1 MNINKNLTIEEA
13 FNLAVKNHQEGKTDV
28 AQELYNKV
36 LEINPNY
43 TTAHNNLGVIY
54 KDLGKIQKAKECY
67 EKAIKLKPNYADAHN
82 NLGLI
87 YKDLGKIQKAK
98 ECYKKAIEIN
108 PNNTNALNNLG
119 LIFIGLKDIQKA
131 KECYKKA
138 IEINPNNTNAH
149 NNLGNIFK
157 ELGEYQKA
165 KSCYEKAIGINP
177 NYTNAHNNLGVIYQD
192 LGKIQ
197 KAQECYEKAIK
208 LKPNYADA
216 HNNLISTLFKQSK
229 FKEAELSYQKA
240 IELIP
245 NFNNNDIRF
254 NSNNI
259 HKLSRLDKA
268 ISLNPNIKDTLI
280 DNGKNLN
287 STNLQFSSPCPL
299 EYEEFYRKGM
309 GTENVG
315 GFLRALAQMV
325 RPNRILEIGA
335 GYTTPFLLEALIN
348 NERVFND
355 GNLEEAYFKNYDY
368 APKLVVIDDMS
379 LDDLMKKPGMNNL
392 ITSKYIDFI
401 EGKFEDKA
409 DFLLNKYGNFDF
421 VWFDCGGTTE
431 YEIFMD
437 QYWHLCSRYVLFHFT
452 YSNGKPN
459 AVHNTILDKITG
471 NPSIFDIVEP
481 HKNRQGSI
489 TMVNKHLSSKGDVP
503 FKNLDL

>member
-1 MNINKNLTIEEA
+1 MKNSKSLTTEET
-13 FNLAVKNHQEGKTDV
+13 FNLAVKNHQEGKTDI
-28 AQELYNKV
+28 AQKLYLQV
-36 LEINPNY
+36 LRIKPNHSQ
-43 TTAHNNLGVIY
+43 AHNNLGVIFNQLREF
-54 KDLGKIQKAKECY
+54 KKAKECY
-67 EKAIKLKPNYADAHN
+67 EKAIKLKP
-82 NLGLI
+82 
-87 YKDLGKIQKAK
+87 
-98 ECYKKAIEIN
+98 
-108 PNNTNALNNLG
+108 
-119 LIFIGLKDIQKA
+119 
-131 KECYKKA
+131 
-138 IEINPNNTNAH
+138 
-149 NNLGNIFK
+149 
-157 ELGEYQKA
+157 
-165 KSCYEKAIGINP
+165 S
-177 NYTNAHNNLGVIYQD
+177 
-192 LGKIQ
+192 
-197 KAQECYEKAIK
+197 
-208 LKPNYADA
+208 YADA
-216 HNNLISTLFKQSK
+216 HNNLISTLIKQSK

-268 ISLNPNIKDTLI
+268 ISLNPNIKNTLI
-280 DNGKNLN
+280 GSGKNLN

-299 EYEEFYRKGM
+299 EYEEFYREGM

-315 GFLRALAQMV
+315 SFLRALAQMV

-409 DFLLNKYGNFDF
+409 DFLLKKYGNFDF

-437 QYWHLCSRYVLFHFT
+437 QYWHLCSGYVLFHFT

-459 AVHNTILDKITG
+459 SNYNTLLDKITG

-489 TMVNKHLSSKGDVP
+489 TMVNKHLSSKG
-503 FKNLDL
+503 

>member
-1 MNINKNLTIEEA
+1 MNKNKSLKIEET
-13 FNLAVKNHQEGKTDV
+13 FNLAVKNHQEGKTDI
-28 AQELYNKV
+28 AQELYNQV
-36 LEINPNY
+36 LKIDPS
-43 TTAHNNLGVIY
+43 HSQSLGNIAVIFISL
-54 KDLGKIQKAKECY
+54 KDYQKAKECY
-67 EKAIKLKPNYADAHN
+67 EKVIEIDPNYVNAHY
-82 NLGLI
+82 NLGNI
-87 YKDLGKIQKAK
+87 FNELGEFEKAK
-98 ECYKKAIEIN
+98 KCYKKTIEIN
-108 PNNTNALNNLG
+108 PN
-119 LIFIGLKDIQKA
+119 
-131 KECYKKA
+131 YSS
-138 IEINPNNTNAH
+138 AH
-149 NNLGNIFK
+149 
-157 ELGEYQKA
+157 Y
-165 KSCYEKAIGINP
+165 
-177 NYTNAHNNLGVIYQD
+177 
-192 LGKIQ
+192 
-197 KAQECYEKAIK
+197 
-208 LKPNYADA
+208 
-216 HNNLISTLFKQSK
+216 NLISTLIKQSK

-245 NFNNNDIRF
+245 NFNDNDIRF
-254 NSNNI
+254 NSNNL

-268 ISLNPNIKDTLI
+268 ISLNPNIKNTLI
-280 DNGKNLN
+280 SSGKNLS
-287 STNLQFSSPCPL
+287 STNLKFSSPSPL

-309 GTENVG
+309 GTENIG

-355 GNLEEAYFKNYDY
+355 GNLDEAYFKNYDY

-379 LDDLMKKPGMNNL
+379 LDDLMIKPGMNNL

-409 DFLLNKYGNFDF
+409 DLLLNKYKNFDF

-437 QYWHLCSRYVLFHFT
+437 QYWHLCSGYVLFHFT

-459 AVHNTILDKITG
+459 SNHNALLDKIIG

-489 TMVNKHLSSKGDVP
+489 TMINKHLSKIKKDTE
-503 FKNLDL
+503 

>member
-1 MNINKNLTIEEA
+1 MNKNKNLTIEEA
-13 FNLAVKNHQEGKTDV
+13 FNLAVKNYLEGRLDI
-28 AQELYNKV
+28 AQELYNQV
-36 LEINPNY
+36 LKINPNHLG
-43 TTAHNNLGVIY
+43 ALNNLGLLFKKINLIQKAKDCYEKVIEIDPFHTVAY
-54 KDLGKIQKAKECY
+54 FNLGNVLAGLEEIQKAKECY
-67 EKAIKLKPNYADAHN
+67 EKAIKIDPNYV
-82 NLGLI
+82 
-87 YKDLGKIQKAK
+87 
-98 ECYKKAIEIN
+98 
-108 PNNTNALNNLG
+108 
-119 LIFIGLKDIQKA
+119 
-131 KECYKKA
+131 
-138 IEINPNNTNAH
+138 NAH
-149 NNLGNIFK
+149 YNLGNLLK
-157 ELGEYQKA
+157 KLGENLKA
-165 KSCYEKAIGINP
+165 KNCYEKVIEIDPNHIN
-177 NYTNAHNNLGVIYQD
+177 
-192 LGKIQ
+192 
-197 KAQECYEKAIK
+197 
-208 LKPNYADA
+208 A
-216 HNNLISTLFKQSK
+216 HNNLISTLLKQRK

-254 NSNNI
+254 VSNDI
-259 HKLSRLDKA
+259 HKLSRLEKA
-268 ISLNPNIKDTLI
+268 ISLNPNINNILI
-280 DNGKNLN
+280 SSGKNLN
-287 STNLQFSSPCPL
+287 STNLQFSSPSPL
-299 EYEEFYRKGM
+299 EYEEFYREGM

-315 GFLRALAQMV
+315 SFLRALAQMV

-355 GNLEEAYFKNYDY
+355 GNLDEAYFKNYDY

-409 DFLLNKYGNFDF
+409 DLLLNKYKNFDF

-437 QYWHLCSRYVLFHFT
+437 QYWHLCSGYVLFHFT

-459 AVHNTILDKITG
+459 SHHNTLLDKITG

-489 TMVNKHLSSKGDVP
+489 TMVNKHLSSKG
-503 FKNLDL
+503 

>member
-1 MNINKNLTIEEA
+1 MNKNKDLTIDGT
-13 FNLAVKNHQEGKTDV
+13 FNLAVKNQQENKADI
-28 AQELYNKV
+28 AEDLYNQV
-36 LEINPNY
+36 LKIDPNHAEAHNNLGTLFNNLREKHKAKSCFEKAIEINPNY
-43 TTAHNNLGVIY
+43 ADAHHNLGTIFHELRE
-54 KDLGKIQKAKECY
+54 KQKAKECY
-67 EKAIKLKPNYADAHN
+67 EKVIA
-82 NLGLI
+82 
-87 YKDLGKIQKAK
+87 
-98 ECYKKAIEIN
+98 
-108 PNNTNALNNLG
+108 
-119 LIFIGLKDIQKA
+119 
-131 KECYKKA
+131 
-138 IEINPNNTNAH
+138 
-149 NNLGNIFK
+149 
-157 ELGEYQKA
+157 
-165 KSCYEKAIGINP
+165 INP
-177 NYTNAHNNLGVIYQD
+177 NYVHAYH
-192 LGKIQ
+192 
-197 KAQECYEKAIK
+197 
-208 LKPNYADA
+208 
-216 HNNLISTLFKQSK
+216 NLISTLIKQSK

-254 NSNNI
+254 NSDNL
-259 HKLSRLDKA
+259 HKLSRLEKA
-268 ISLNPNIKDTLI
+268 ISLNPNIKNTLI
-280 DNGKNLN
+280 SSGKNLN
-287 STNLQFSSPCPL
+287 STNLQFSSPSPL
-299 EYEEFYRKGM
+299 EYEEFYREGM

-315 GFLRALAQMV
+315 SFLRALAQMV

-409 DFLLNKYGNFDF
+409 DLLLNKYRNFDF
-421 VWFDCGGTTE
+421 VWFDCGGTTD

-437 QYWHLCSRYVLFHFT
+437 QYWHLCSGYVIFHFT

-459 AVHNTILDKITG
+459 SNHNALLDKITG

-489 TMVNKHLSSKGDVP
+489 TMVNKHLSKIKKDTE
-503 FKNLDL
+503 

>member
-1 MNINKNLTIEEA
+1 MNKNKSLKIEET
-13 FNLAVKNHQEGKTDV
+13 FNLAVKNHQEGKTDI
-28 AQELYNKV
+28 AQELYNQV
-36 LEINPNY
+36 LKIDPS
-43 TTAHNNLGVIY
+43 HSQSLGNIAVIFISL
-54 KDLGKIQKAKECY
+54 KDYQKAKECY
-67 EKAIKLKPNYADAHN
+67 EKVIEIDPNYVNAHY
-82 NLGLI
+82 NLGNI
-87 YKDLGKIQKAK
+87 FNELGEFEKAK
-98 ECYKKAIEIN
+98 KCYKKTIEIN
-108 PNNTNALNNLG
+108 PN
-119 LIFIGLKDIQKA
+119 
-131 KECYKKA
+131 YSS
-138 IEINPNNTNAH
+138 AH
-149 NNLGNIFK
+149 
-157 ELGEYQKA
+157 Y
-165 KSCYEKAIGINP
+165 
-177 NYTNAHNNLGVIYQD
+177 
-192 LGKIQ
+192 
-197 KAQECYEKAIK
+197 
-208 LKPNYADA
+208 
-216 HNNLISTLFKQSK
+216 NLISTLIKQSK

-245 NFNNNDIRF
+245 NFNDNDIRF
-254 NSNNI
+254 NSNNL

-268 ISLNPNIKDTLI
+268 ISLNPNIKNTLI
-280 DNGKNLN
+280 SSGKNLS
-287 STNLQFSSPCPL
+287 STNLKFSSPSPL

-355 GNLEEAYFKNYDY
+355 GNLDEAYFKNYDY

-379 LDDLMKKPGMNNL
+379 LDDLMIKPGMNNL

-409 DFLLNKYGNFDF
+409 DLLLNKYKNFDF

-437 QYWHLCSRYVLFHFT
+437 QYWHLCSGYVLFHFT

-459 AVHNTILDKITG
+459 SNHNALLDKIIG

-489 TMVNKHLSSKGDVP
+489 TMINKHLSKIKKDTE
-503 FKNLDL
+503 

>member
-1 MNINKNLTIEEA
+1 MNNEKDLTLKKT
-13 FNLAVKNHQEGKTDV
+13 FDLALKNHQKNNIKE
-28 AQELYNKV
+28 AQNLYNKI
-36 LEINPNY
+36 LEIDSNY
-43 TTAHNNLGVIY
+43 V
-54 KDLGKIQKAKECY
+54 
-67 EKAIKLKPNYADAHN
+67 DAHN
-82 NLGLI
+82 NLG
-87 YKDLGKIQKAK
+87 A
-98 ECYKKAIEIN
+98 
-108 PNNTNALNNLG
+108 
-119 LIFIGLKDIQKA
+119 
-131 KECYKKA
+131 
-138 IEINPNNTNAH
+138 
-149 NNLGNIFK
+149 IFK
-157 ELGEYQKA
+157 ELGENQKA
-165 KSCYEKAIGINP
+165 KECFEKAIAINP
-177 NYTNAHNNLGVIYQD
+177 NYSHAHNNLGVIYQD
-192 LGKIQ
+192 LGENQ
-197 KAQECYEKAIK
+197 KAKEYYEKTIAIN
-208 LKPNYADA
+208 PNYADA
-216 HNNLISTLFKQSK
+216 HNNLGVIFKELEEFEKAKECFEKAIAINPNYTDAHSNLISTLIKQCK

-245 NFNNNDIRF
+245 NFNNNDIKF
-254 NSNNI
+254 NSNRI
-259 HKLSRLDKA
+259 HMLSRLDKA
-268 ISLNPNIKDTLI
+268 ISLNPNIKNTLI
-280 DNGKNLN
+280 GNGKNLN

-315 GFLRALAQMV
+315 SFLRALAQMV

-355 GNLEEAYFKNYDY
+355 GNLDEAYFKNYDY

-392 ITSKYIDFI
+392 ITSKYINFI

-437 QYWHLCSRYVLFHFT
+437 QYWHLCSGYVLFHFT

-459 AVHNTILDKITG
+459 AIHNTILDKITG

-489 TMVNKHLSSKGDVP
+489 TMVNKHLSSKGGCP
-503 FKNLDL
+503 F

>member
-1 MNINKNLTIEEA
+1 MNKNKSLKIEET
-13 FNLAVKNHQEGKTDV
+13 FNLAVKNHQEGKTDI
-28 AQELYNKV
+28 AQELYNQV
-36 LEINPNY
+36 LKIDPS
-43 TTAHNNLGVIY
+43 HSQSLGNIAVIFISL
-54 KDLGKIQKAKECY
+54 KDYQKAKECY
-67 EKAIKLKPNYADAHN
+67 EKVIEIDPNYVNAHY
-82 NLGLI
+82 NLGNI
-87 YKDLGKIQKAK
+87 FNELGEFEKAK
-98 ECYKKAIEIN
+98 KCYKKTIEIN
-108 PNNTNALNNLG
+108 PN
-119 LIFIGLKDIQKA
+119 
-131 KECYKKA
+131 YSS
-138 IEINPNNTNAH
+138 AH
-149 NNLGNIFK
+149 
-157 ELGEYQKA
+157 Y
-165 KSCYEKAIGINP
+165 
-177 NYTNAHNNLGVIYQD
+177 
-192 LGKIQ
+192 
-197 KAQECYEKAIK
+197 
-208 LKPNYADA
+208 
-216 HNNLISTLFKQSK
+216 NLISTLIKQSK

-245 NFNNNDIRF
+245 NFNDNDIRF
-254 NSNNI
+254 NSNNL

-268 ISLNPNIKDTLI
+268 ISLNPNIKNTLI
-280 DNGKNLN
+280 SSGKNLS
-287 STNLQFSSPCPL
+287 STNLKFSSPSPL

-355 GNLEEAYFKNYDY
+355 GNLDEAYFKNYDY

-379 LDDLMKKPGMNNL
+379 LDDLMIKPGMNNL

-409 DFLLNKYGNFDF
+409 DLLLNKYRNFDF

-437 QYWHLCSRYVLFHFT
+437 QYWHLCSGYVLFHFT

-459 AVHNTILDKITG
+459 SNHNALLDKIIG

-489 TMVNKHLSSKGDVP
+489 TMINKHLSKIKKDTE
-503 FKNLDL
+503 

>member
-1 MNINKNLTIEEA
+1 MNNSKSLTTEET
-13 FNLAVKNHQEGKTDV
+13 FNLAVKNHLEGKTDI
-28 AQELYNKV
+28 AQKLYLQV
-36 LEINPNY
+36 LRIKPNHSQ
-43 TTAHNNLGVIY
+43 AHNNLGVIFNQLREF
-54 KDLGKIQKAKECY
+54 KKAKECY
-67 EKAIKLKPNYADAHN
+67 EKAIKLKP
-82 NLGLI
+82 
-87 YKDLGKIQKAK
+87 
-98 ECYKKAIEIN
+98 
-108 PNNTNALNNLG
+108 
-119 LIFIGLKDIQKA
+119 
-131 KECYKKA
+131 
-138 IEINPNNTNAH
+138 
-149 NNLGNIFK
+149 
-157 ELGEYQKA
+157 
-165 KSCYEKAIGINP
+165 S
-177 NYTNAHNNLGVIYQD
+177 
-192 LGKIQ
+192 
-197 KAQECYEKAIK
+197 
-208 LKPNYADA
+208 YADA
-216 HNNLISTLFKQSK
+216 HNNLISTLIKQSK

-254 NSNNI
+254 NSDNI

-268 ISLNPNIKDTLI
+268 ISLIPNIKDTLI
-280 DNGKNLN
+280 SSGKNLN

-299 EYEEFYRKGM
+299 EYEEFYREGM

-315 GFLRALAQMV
+315 SFLRALAQMV

-379 LDDLMKKPGMNNL
+379 QEDLMKKPGMNNL

-421 VWFDCGGTTE
+421 VWFDCGGATE

-437 QYWHLCSRYVLFHFT
+437 QYWHLCSGYVLFHFT

-459 AVHNTILDKITG
+459 AIYNTILDRIIG

-489 TMVNKHLSSKGDVP
+489 TMVNKHLSSKG
-503 FKNLDL
+503 

>member
-1 MNINKNLTIEEA
+1 MSNKKNLTLKET
-13 FNLAVKNHQEGKTDV
+13 FDLALKNHQKNNIKE
-28 AQELYNKV
+28 AQNLYNKI
-36 LEINPNY
+36 LEIDPNY
-43 TTAHNNLGVIY
+43 VIALNNIGVIFNE
-54 KDLGKIQKAKECY
+54 LGKNQEAKEY
-67 EKAIKLKPNYADAHN
+67 FEKAIKINPNYADAHH
-82 NLGLI
+82 NLGI
-87 YKDLGKIQKAK
+87 
-98 ECYKKAIEIN
+98 
-108 PNNTNALNNLG
+108 
-119 LIFIGLKDIQKA
+119 IF
-131 KECYKKA
+131 E
-138 IEINPNNTNAH
+138 
-149 NNLGNIFK
+149 
-157 ELGEYQKA
+157 ELGESQKTI
-165 KSCYEKAIGINP
+165 SCFEKTIAINS
-177 NYTNAHNNLGVIYQD
+177 NYT
-192 LGKIQ
+192 
-197 KAQECYEKAIK
+197 
-208 LKPNYADA
+208 DA
-216 HNNLISTLFKQSK
+216 HYNLISTLIKQSK

-254 NSNNI
+254 NSNNL

-268 ISLNPNIKDTLI
+268 ISLNPNIKNTLI
-280 DNGKNLN
+280 SSGKNLS
-287 STNLQFSSPCPL
+287 STNLQFSSPSPL

-309 GTENVG
+309 GTENIG

-355 GNLEEAYFKNYDY
+355 GNLDEAYFKNYDY

-379 LDDLMKKPGMNNL
+379 LDDLMIKPGMNNL

-409 DFLLNKYGNFDF
+409 DLLLNKYKNFDF

-437 QYWHLCSRYVLFHFT
+437 QYWHLCSGYVLFHFT

-459 AVHNTILDKITG
+459 SNHNALLDKIIG

-489 TMVNKHLSSKGDVP
+489 TMINKHLSKIKKDTE
-503 FKNLDL
+503 

>member
-1 MNINKNLTIEEA
+1 MSDEENLIIKET
-13 FNLAVKNHQEGKTDV
+13 FNLAVKNHQEDKTDI
-28 AQELYNKV
+28 AQDLYNQV
-36 LEINPNY
+36 LKIDPNY
-43 TTAHNNLGVIY
+43 INAHNNLGVIF
-54 KDLGKIQKAKECY
+54 KELGENQKAKECF
-67 EKAIKLKPNYADAHN
+67 EKAIEIDPNYAEAIN
-82 NLGLI
+82 NLGVI
-87 YKDLGKIQKAK
+87 FKKLGQNQKAK
-98 ECYKKAIEIN
+98 ECSEKAIEID
-108 PNNTNALNNLG
+108 PNYANAHYNLG
-119 LIFIGLKDIQKA
+119 
-131 KECYKKA
+131 
-138 IEINPNNTNAH
+138 T
-149 NNLGNIFK
+149 IFK

-165 KSCYEKAIGINP
+165 IGCYEKAIEISP
-177 NYTNAHNNLGVIYQD
+177 NFVNAH
-192 LGKIQ
+192 
-197 KAQECYEKAIK
+197 
-208 LKPNYADA
+208 
-216 HNNLISTLFKQSK
+216 HNLISILIKQSK
-229 FKEAELSYQKA
+229 FKEVELTYQKA

-245 NFNNNDIRF
+245 NFNNNDKRF
-254 NSNNI
+254 KSNNI

-268 ISLNPNIKDTLI
+268 ISLNPNIKNTLI
-280 DNGKNLN
+280 SSSKNLS
-287 STNLQFSSPCPL
+287 STNLKFLSPNPL
-299 EYEEFYRKGM
+299 EYEEFYREGM

-409 DFLLNKYGNFDF
+409 GLLLNRYRNFDF

-437 QYWHLCSRYVLFHFT
+437 QYWHLCSGYVLFHFT

-459 AVHNTILDKITG
+459 SNHSTLLDKIIG

-489 TMVNKHLSSKGDVP
+489 TMVNKHLSSKGR
-503 FKNLDL
+503 

>member
-1 MNINKNLTIEEA
+1 MNDEKKLTVKET
-13 FNLAVKNHQEGKTDV
+13 FDLAVQNHQEGRIDV
-28 AQELYNKV
+28 AQEFYNQV
-36 LEINPNY
+36 LKINPNY
-43 TTAHNNLGVIY
+43 ANAHNNLGVIY
-54 KDLGKIQKAKECY
+54 KDLGQYQKAKNYFEKITEINPNYANAHNNLGAIFKELGQHQKAKECF
-67 EKAIKLKPNYADAHN
+67 EKAIKINPNYADAHH
-82 NLGLI
+82 NLGI
-87 YKDLGKIQKAK
+87 
-98 ECYKKAIEIN
+98 
-108 PNNTNALNNLG
+108 
-119 LIFIGLKDIQKA
+119 IF
-131 KECYKKA
+131 E
-138 IEINPNNTNAH
+138 
-149 NNLGNIFK
+149 
-157 ELGEYQKA
+157 ELGESQKTI
-165 KSCYEKAIGINP
+165 SCFEKTIAINS
-177 NYTNAHNNLGVIYQD
+177 NYT
-192 LGKIQ
+192 
-197 KAQECYEKAIK
+197 
-208 LKPNYADA
+208 DA
-216 HNNLISTLFKQSK
+216 HYNLISTLIKQSK

-254 NSNNI
+254 NSNNL

-268 ISLNPNIKDTLI
+268 ISLNPNIKNTLI
-280 DNGKNLN
+280 SSGKNLS
-287 STNLQFSSPCPL
+287 STNLQFSSPSPL

-309 GTENVG
+309 GTENIG

-409 DFLLNKYGNFDF
+409 DLLLNKYRNFDF

-437 QYWHLCSRYVLFHFT
+437 QYWHLCSGYVLFHFT

-459 AVHNTILDKITG
+459 SNHNTLLDKIIG

-489 TMVNKHLSSKGDVP
+489 TMINKHLSKIKKDTE
-503 FKNLDL
+503 